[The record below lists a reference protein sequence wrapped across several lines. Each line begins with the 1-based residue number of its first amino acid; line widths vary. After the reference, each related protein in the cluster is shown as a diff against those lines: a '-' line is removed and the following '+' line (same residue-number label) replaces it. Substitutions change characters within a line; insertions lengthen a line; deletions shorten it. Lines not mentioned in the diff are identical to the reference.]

1 MAEWNYG
8 DAYKRYPVKERQP
21 VIFADGSTLMAHDIF
36 DPLPGFMMSA
46 NVIFTDSPWNIGNMK
61 SFYTKAEKRFPD
73 VSFFDDFYHRLF
85 ECINSI
91 SPSTCYLE
99 IGKEYLGEYMVEMK
113 RIFPA
118 VTVYNSTY
126 YHRKD
131 NLCYIVQ
138 GTRRRRNWHYDGMDE
153 EDIIN
158 SVAENEDGTIGDL
171 CMGRGLVALAAARHG
186 KKFVGTELNPKRLS
200 VCLKRLDKE
209 GYR

>member
-8 DAYKRYPVKERQP
+8 GAYKRYPVKEGEP
-21 VIFADGSTLMAHDIF
+21 VIFSDGSTLMAHDIF
-36 DPLPGFMMSA
+36 DPLPEFMRMA
-46 NVIFTDSPWNIGNMK
+46 DVIFTDSPWNIGNAR
-61 SFYTKAEKRFPD
+61 SFYTKAEK
-73 VSFFDDFYHRLF
+73 VMQIKSFDIFYLNLFDRIK
-85 ECINSI
+85 EI
-91 SPSTCYLE
+91 SPRSCYLE

-138 GTRRRRNWHYDGMDE
+138 GTRRRKNRHYDGMDE

-158 SVAENEDGTIGDL
+158 AVAESEDGPIGDL

-186 KKFVGTELNPKRLS
+186 KKFVGTELNPKRLA
-200 VCLKRLDKE
+200 VCLERLDKE
-209 GYR
+209 GYK